1 MAGGLMQLV
10 AYGAQDVYLTGNPQI
25 TFWKVTYRRHTNF
38 AMESIEQVFNG
49 RADFGRRVQCVL
61 SRSGDLAF
69 CTYLQLTL
77 PEINQNDALH
87 ARWMDYPGEQLIDT
101 VEIEIGGQRIDRQFG
116 EWLHIWNQ
124 LTMTKEQ
131 ESNYHKMI
139 GHTINLTYLT
149 GDFYPIDSPC
159 GTSYPGQTCLARN
172 ALPATTLYIPLQF
185 WFNRNPGLA
194 LPLIAL
200 QYHEVRLTLD
210 LKPLDECL
218 WAFNDESSG
227 RVTVN
232 KSLESASLYVD
243 YIYLDTDE
251 RRRMAQ
257 NPHEYLIEQLQFT
270 GAESV
275 GSTSN
280 RISLDFNHP
289 VKELVW
295 VTQRD
300 DLVDNCTD
308 PAIMRYGPQYFN
320 FTDEKDILSRE
331 RSAYANETLW
341 KTVVEEKGDTNDV
354 NDELEKDT
362 VEQEKVRDI
371 YNVTNSSSGLES
383 AFEIMIKDLYND
395 ISQAGSLDNWVN
407 TNGNFNLS
415 HLKLDWHLF
424 FGNVW
429 MRRYRNY
436 EPNKLMEILNEQ
448 LKRLLNNNFDGP
460 GAHPPPL
467 FDGAIIVDRVIN
479 SNPIPGGIN
488 MTTDWYGDTLNNA
501 ITNSNVPNI
510 SNPTTENIRFYTEI
524 LLSILFRALF
534 AGRSGQWENT
544 YIANLHLGSVDFL
557 SYGEKIFHHL
567 LYNIT
572 GVSGEEIIGNNTK
585 YDKVFNRL
593 NINSSEGN
601 LRNIGNIIVALANPP
616 AGEANLD
623 TILDSFSDNLKE
635 QLDDEILSNDIR
647 SDSAIVLA
655 NSSFN
660 MHCWGEN
667 PVITGRLLL
676 NGQERFS
683 EREGTYFDQVQPYQH
698 HTRGPNTGINV
709 YSFAL
714 RPEDHQPSG
723 TCNFSRIDN
732 ANLHMTLS
740 HNMVGGKKTGKV
752 RVYAVNYNILRIL
765 SGMGGLAYSN

>member
-69 CTYLQLTL
+69 RTYLQVTL
-77 PEINQNDALH
+77 PEINQSDARH

-101 VEIEIGGQRIDRQFG
+101 VEIEIGGQRIDRQYG

-131 ESNYHKMI
+131 ESNYHKMV

-149 GDFYPIDSPC
+149 GDFYPVDSPC
-159 GTSYPGQTCLARN
+159 GTSSPGQTCLARN

-200 QYHEVRLTLD
+200 QYHEVRITLD
-210 LKPLDECL
+210 LRPLDECL
-218 WAFNDESSG
+218 WAFHDESDG
-227 RVTVN
+227 RVSVN

-275 GSTSN
+275 GSTSS

-289 VKELVW
+289 VKELIW
-295 VTQRD
+295 ITQRD

-331 RSAYANETLW
+331 RSAYANNTLW
-341 KTVVEEKGDTNDV
+341 NDIIEEKGDNDDV
-354 NDELEKDT
+354 NDELDKDT
-362 VEQEKVRDI
+362 EAQDELKDI
-371 YNVTNSSSGLES
+371 ISATSSSSGPLES
-383 AFEIMIKDLYND
+383 SFERMITDLSND
-395 ISQAGSLDNWVN
+395 ITNAGGLNNWVTN
-407 TNGNFNLS
+407 DNGNNNILKDATNKVDLDWAIFFMVVWYRDFQYEEEEKTKIAKHNILS
-415 HLKLDWHLF
+415 HKLVNTETVYPDIAPAPF
-424 FGNVW
+424 NGMTSKKGP
-429 MRRYRNY
+429 MRIQVNDVTLW
-436 EPNKLMEILNEQ
+436 NL
-448 LKRLLNNNFDGP
+448 
-460 GAHPPPL
+460 
-467 FDGAIIVDRVIN
+467 
-479 SNPIPGGIN
+479 
-488 MTTDWYGDTLNNA
+488 DTLDSRV
-501 ITNSNVPNI
+501 TSV
-510 SNPTTENIRFYTEI
+510 TTQENKRFYTEVLLAI
-524 LLSILFRALF
+524 LYRALWQKKSWF
-534 AGRSGQWENT
+534 DAKLKGNT
-544 YIANLHLGSVDFL
+544 DLARVDFL
-557 SYGEKIFHHL
+557 AFGRLIFEHL

-572 GVSGEEIIGNNTK
+572 GVSGEDVITNDEI
-585 YDKVFNRL
+585 YDKVFDRL
-593 NINSSEGN
+593 GIDTSKGN
-601 LRNIGNIIVALANPP
+601 LENIGNIILGLANPP
-616 AGEANLD
+616 TTDDATLKTIMD
-623 TILDSFSDNLKE
+623 TFHDDIQEK
-635 QLDDEILSNDIR
+635 LDDETLSNDIR
-647 SDSAIVLA
+647 ADAAIVLA
-655 NSSFN
+655 NSSFD
-660 MHCWGEN
+660 MHCWGKN
-667 PVITGRLLL
+667 PVITSRLLL

-698 HTRGPNTGINV
+698 HTRGPDTGINV

-740 HNMVGGKKTGKV
+740 HNIVGGKKTGKV
-752 RVYAVNYNILRIL
+752 RVYAVNYNVLRIL